1 MFRLNLL
8 ILIPKKKNMRL
19 LNKDFFVV
27 CISGAIIA
35 FCAYLLYLDI
45 NSHMLRDEKNAIA
58 SITFRKRIAQRRY
71 SDNSVWEE
79 LSNHS
84 PLFNYDS
91 IRTDDDSSAVVT
103 FKDGGEIDID
113 ANSMII

>member
-1 MFRLNLL
+1 
-8 ILIPKKKNMRL
+8 MRL

-35 FCAYLLYLDI
+35 VCAYLLYLDL
-45 NSHMLRDEKNAIA
+45 NSHIIRDDKSAVA
-58 SITFRKRIAQRRY
+58 FITFRKKIAQRRY

-91 IRTDDDSSAVVT
+91 IRT
-103 FKDGGEIDID
+103 
-113 ANSMII
+113 MIIQAP